1 MSLETVLVISLDFV
15 VVMREGRVEVMREGR
30 VEVMREGRVEVM
42 REGRVEV
49 MREGTVAILNVQ
61 LVFEL
66 LNRKRFLLMS
76 KTVINFEQ
84 ESVAP
89 LKYFA
94 LLIINRSFLVSL
106 K

>member
-1 MSLETVLVISLDFV
+1 MSLETVLVISLDFVETVLVISLDFV
-15 VVMREGRVEVMREGR
+15 VVMREGTVEVVREGT
-30 VEVMREGRVEVM
+30 
-42 REGRVEV
+42 VEV

-84 ESVAP
+84 EYFDMFLLTDSVN
-89 LKYFA
+89 
-94 LLIINRSFLVSL
+94 IQSFL
-106 K
+106 